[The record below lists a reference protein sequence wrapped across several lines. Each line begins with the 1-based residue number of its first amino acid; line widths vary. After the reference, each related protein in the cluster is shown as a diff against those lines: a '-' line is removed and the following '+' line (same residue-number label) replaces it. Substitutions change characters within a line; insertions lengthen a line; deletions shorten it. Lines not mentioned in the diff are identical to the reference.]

1 MFSFDT
7 SPLSTTN
14 RDTLTDFNAL
24 EDSIRL
30 DCSFFS
36 ALTPGPLGLA
46 QFAEGVGMT
55 VAPALEVRIFC
66 NTTTGD
72 LYYDADGSA
81 LVSAALRF
89 ATLTNLADID
99 SANFL
104 LVS

>member
-1 MFSFDT
+1 
-7 SPLSTTN
+7 
-14 RDTLTDFNAL
+14 
-24 EDSIRL
+24 
-30 DCSFFS
+30 
-36 ALTPGPLGLA
+36 
-46 QFAEGVGMT
+46 MT